1 MKKII
6 FLVLL
11 LILIPIGVTFVLLG
25 HSFVVCRQEAPARD
39 YGFKTGQTVNPLKDF
54 NFNDGKWTAFVIF
67 TNDDRPHLPASIK
80 NCTVIRC
87 EDTSILTEI
96 QDSLEFDYS
105 GGDMTT
111 VASRILLFKNDR
123 LMFDSGLVVEPD
135 MEGFQSRDFG
145 WIENKNPGALARILS
160 KFQRVWSP
168 LVVL

>member
-1 MKKII
+1 MKKIL
-6 FLVLL
+6 FLLVLL
-11 LILIPIGVTFVLLG
+11 IFIAGIIFGSLG
-25 HSFVVCRQEAPARD
+25 YSFVICRQEAPARD

-67 TNDDRPHLPASIK
+67 TNDDRQHLPSSIN

-87 EDTSILTEI
+87 EDPLILTEL

-123 LMFDSGLVVEPD
+123 LMFDSGLVVESD

-145 WIENKNPGALARILS
+145 WIENKNPGALAKILS